1 MTRILTVEDS
11 RAQRAIISKA
21 LAGRGYEIREAEDG
35 VQGLAELG
43 KGPVDLI
50 LLDVTMPVMDG
61 PTMLKELRGR
71 GDRTP
76 VILLTAESKTSI
88 IGGMVQDG
96 VDDYILKPFK
106 PEQLCLKVDKILGPR
121 AASGPAE
128 EDEAPA
134 TTHSGKPL
142 EDVLVVD
149 DMENVGKRLRRLLP
163 AHMKVSS
170 SVDGA
175 GAVSLCKERLFRAIL
190 VDNEMPDVDAQSLVN
205 QLRALQPNAAMVLM
219 VMKNASNR
227 AILARQYGCA
237 SHLEKPFDEEGVDRF
252 LSDYFES
259 RDYVLIDD
267 NVLTVS
273 AWAGR
278 NKQFSEGYRKI
289 SELIGEEIDKAAAAC
304 FESIVVDL
312 SNVEDS
318 PRIVNV
324 LVKSLERAVDMGLE
338 LRVVIQN
345 ERIAS
350 IKAFKET
357 ERLPVFSNLGSALSQ

>member
-1 MTRILTVEDS
+1 MTSILTVEDS

-21 LAGRGYEIREAEDG
+21 LAGRGYDIREAEDG
-35 VQGLAELG
+35 VQGLAELE

-121 AASGPAE
+121 AATGKAAAQEDAPPA
-128 EDEAPA
+128 AYA
-134 TTHSGKPL
+134 GKPL

-149 DMENVGKRLRRLLP
+149 DMENVAKRLRRLLP
-163 AHMKVSS
+163 AHMKISS
-170 SVDGA
+170 SVDGG
-175 GAVSLCKERLFRAIL
+175 GAVILCKERLFRAIL

-219 VMKNASNR
+219 IMKNADNK
-227 AILARQYGCA
+227 AIIARQLGCA
-237 SHLEKPFDEEGVDRF
+237 SYLDKPFDADGVEKL

-259 RDYVLIDD
+259 RDYITVDD

-278 NKQFSEGYRKI
+278 SRQFSEGYRKI
-289 SELIGEEIDKAAAAC
+289 SDLIGEEIDKAAAAC
-304 FESIVVDL
+304 FESIVVDM

-350 IKAFKET
+350 VKAFKET
-357 ERLPVFSNLGSALSQ
+357 ERIPVFSNQGSALS